1 MRNLPVFRLVSTLA
15 LSGLVASSIVAC
27 SESDE
32 EVEEGTGDGNGEGSA
47 DEPMPTVQFQI
58 RVTHASGDTPAV
70 SIYNGDATEATIT
83 ALEFGD
89 GTSYLD
95 LPVNTYTFNVRTADA
110 DPTSAPALTATLTPA
125 GGDIV
130 NVIAVG
136 TLAEDDTVDLELI
149 AVTEDRTAPADGSI
163 RLRVIHAAGA
173 LPEVDVYTLGEGAP
187 SPVLTDF
194 MYKDASPYLDLPAGE
209 YQFGIDT
216 NNDPTT
222 IEARFS
228 TGAIPAGSIV
238 TAIAA
243 VGASGPV
250 LIALFDD
257 GTTAT
262 IPASN

>member
-1 MRNLPVFRLVSTLA
+1 MRNPSVFRLVSTLA
-15 LSGLVASSIVAC
+15 LAGLVASSIVAC

-32 EVEEGTGDGNGEGSA
+32 EVEEGTGDGSGEGSG
-47 DEPMPTVQFQI
+47 EPTPGGNFQI

-70 SIYNGDATEATIT
+70 SIYVGDATDATIT

-95 LPVNTYTFNVRTADA
+95 LPEDSYTFNVRTADA
-110 DPTSAPALTATLTPA
+110 DPTSAPALTATLAPA
-125 GGDIV
+125 AGDIV
-130 NVIAVG
+130 NVVAVG
-136 TLAEDDTVDLELI
+136 TLSAEDTVDLELI

-173 LPEVDVYTLGEGAP
+173 LPDVDVYTLGDGAP

-194 MYKDASPYLDLPAGE
+194 LYKDASPYLDLPAGE
-209 YQFGIDT
+209 YLFGIDAD
-216 NNDPTT
+216 NDPTT
-222 IEARFS
+222 IEARFA

-243 VGASGPV
+243 VGATGPV

-257 GTTAT
+257 GTSAT